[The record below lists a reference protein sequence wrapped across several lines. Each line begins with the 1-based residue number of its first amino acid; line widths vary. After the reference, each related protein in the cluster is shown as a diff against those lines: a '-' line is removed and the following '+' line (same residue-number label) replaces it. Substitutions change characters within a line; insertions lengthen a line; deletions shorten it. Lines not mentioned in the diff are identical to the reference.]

1 MEEYSLI
8 HNANLMNERLKI
20 MLVIPSNNLK
30 LPLTLYLMRQGG
42 EQQQFMVD
50 NCLTFC
56 SSCSY
61 FLGKMAYNL
70 SRKLGQIF
78 KE

>member
-8 HNANLMNERLKI
+8 HNANVMNQRLKI

-42 EQQQFMVD
+42 EQQ
-50 NCLTFC
+50 
-56 SSCSY
+56 
-61 FLGKMAYNL
+61 
-70 SRKLGQIF
+70 
-78 KE
+78 

>member
-8 HNANLMNERLKI
+8 HNANLMNERL
-20 MLVIPSNNLK
+20 LVIPSNNLK

-56 SSCSY
+56 ASCSY

-70 SRKLGQIF
+70 STKLGQIF